1 MKQKQRLHKE
11 ASEERQTKTP
21 KKQAQDK
28 KKYKKIIA
36 NDMHI

>member
-1 MKQKQRLHKE
+1 MKQKQRLYKE

-28 KKYKKIIA
+28 KEIQEDYC
-36 NDMHI
+36 